1 MQDVAGAVERGV
13 VLLTATELAS
23 QWRVPRARVY
33 ELAKAGAIP
42 SVRLGRQL
50 RFPERALEQFIA
62 RQADSHAP

>member
-1 MQDVAGAVERGV
+1 
-13 VLLTATELAS
+13 
-23 QWRVPRARVY
+23 VY

-62 RQADSHAP
+62 RQADSHAA